1 MLTERAKY
9 VQLHNK
15 RTMPQLDQLTFF
27 SQFFW
32 LCVFYLG
39 FYIVL
44 VKYFLPKM
52 NRILKVRQMKMNSGN
67 SGQSDFLKMK
77 EENDIMKARR
87 ENALSEAFKESKDFL
102 NESYQKTSSWVQKV
116 LQDVNKKK
124 LQNMNK
130 AYVESVQNLSFSQTL
145 TLLNL
150 KTVVAPLSY
159 KNTTFSTL
167 MNSEQL
173 KVSKESFYNTLL
185 LTSLT
190 GKKTG
195 FTKKTK

>member
-1 MLTERAKY
+1 
-9 VQLHNK
+9 
-15 RTMPQLDQLTFF
+15 
-27 SQFFW
+27 
-32 LCVFYLG
+32 
-39 FYIVL
+39 
-44 VKYFLPKM
+44 
-52 NRILKVRQMKMNSGN
+52 
-67 SGQSDFLKMK
+67 
-77 EENDIMKARR
+77 
-87 ENALSEAFKESKDFL
+87 
-102 NESYQKTSSWVQKV
+102 
-116 LQDVNKKK
+116 
-124 LQNMNK
+124 MNK

>member
-1 MLTERAKY
+1 
-9 VQLHNK
+9 
-15 RTMPQLDQLTFF
+15 MPQLDQLTFF

-77 EENDIMKARR
+77 EENENMKARR

-130 AYVESVQNLSFSQTL
+130 AYVDSVQNLSFSQTL

-159 KNTTFSTL
+159 KSTTFSTL

-190 GKKTG
+190 RKKTG
-195 FTKKTK
+195 FVKKTK